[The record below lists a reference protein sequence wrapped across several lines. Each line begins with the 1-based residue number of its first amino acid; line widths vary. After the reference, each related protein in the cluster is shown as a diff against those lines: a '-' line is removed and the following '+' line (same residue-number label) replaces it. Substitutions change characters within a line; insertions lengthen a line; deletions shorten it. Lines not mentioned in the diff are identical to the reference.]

1 MEVLMCAGAS
11 RGGFMALPD
20 SKIGKKKENVRIN

>member
-1 MEVLMCAGAS
+1 MEVLMCAGPS

-20 SKIGKKKENVRIN
+20 SKIGEKKEIFRIN